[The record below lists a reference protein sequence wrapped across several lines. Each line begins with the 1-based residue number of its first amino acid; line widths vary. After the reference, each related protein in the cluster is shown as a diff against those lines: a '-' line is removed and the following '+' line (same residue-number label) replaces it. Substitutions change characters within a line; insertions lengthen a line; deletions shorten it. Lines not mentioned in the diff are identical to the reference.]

1 VRLVTIIALLLGACG
16 PGGEGYTPPPTWKSE
31 DLIGMWTLIPDDN
44 HPVLI
49 LEFQDDEWDIFN
61 MYSEV
66 RLRRVWDVEWNR
78 IRIFASHGDVTN
90 NGIVDFGINFRDAV
104 MPYAYFEG
112 AMDEDKLGINGMVY
126 FWGDES
132 KPIGFTA
139 EKL

>member
-1 VRLVTIIALLLGACG
+1 MKLLTTLALLLGACG
-16 PGGEGYTPPPTWKSE
+16 PGGKGYVPPPTWGAE

-49 LEFQDDEWDIFN
+49 VEFVDDEWDIWD

-78 IRIFASHGDVTN
+78 IRIFASHGDVTSK
-90 NGIVDFGINFRDAV
+90 GIVDFGINFRDAKV
-104 MPYAYFEG
+104 PYAYFEG

-126 FWGDES
+126 FWGDEE
-132 KPIGFTA
+132 KPVGFVA

>member
-1 VRLVTIIALLLGACG
+1 MRLLVALVILLGACG
-16 PGGEGYTPPPTWKSE
+16 PGGEGYTPPPTWESE
-31 DLIGMWTLIPDDN
+31 DLIGMWTIIPDDN
-44 HPVLI
+44 HLVLI
-49 LEFQDDEWDIFN
+49 VEFQEDEWDILD

-78 IRIFASHGDVTN
+78 IRIFASHGDVTG

-126 FWGDES
+126 FWGDEV